1 MNMDYKL
8 TFFNALKAD
17 FVRIARFKIYII
29 LLLFPI
35 ACMLMLYSFTMNGNA
50 IEFYSQSNTLKQF
63 YILFGTFIAAFL
75 PFLITTIMHSTN
87 DGNREA
93 KTVNTNSLI
102 PMYVRILSRIS
113 VSLILTLLS
122 LLILILL
129 ISGQILFLNLT
140 EGLAVNLGS
149 AHLSKLLFYLILLP
163 VLILPLLELIALI
176 QSYTKNIIL
185 SFILP
190 LVASFGGNVLAIG
203 SNEYIIFSPINSSV
217 AIMKPILTPF
227 MFDFFNFVIV
237 IGVCVASIIIFSY
250 LTVLRGIKGN

>member
-1 MNMDYKL
+1 MDYKL

-17 FVRIARFKIYII
+17 FVKIARFKIYII

-35 ACMLMLYSFTMNGNA
+35 ACMLMLYSFKMNGNA
-50 IEFYSQSNTLKQF
+50 LEFYSQSNTLKQLF
-63 YILFGTFIAAFL
+63 KLFGIFIMVFL

-87 DGNREA
+87 DGNRESE
-93 KTVNTNSLI
+93 TINTNSLI

-129 ISGQILFLNLT
+129 ILGQILYLNLA
-140 EGLAVNLGS
+140 EGLAVNFGS

-203 SNEYIIFSPINSSV
+203 SNDYIIYSPINSSV

-227 MFDFFNFVIV
+227 MFDLFSFIIV
-237 IGVCVASIIIFSY
+237 IGVCIASIIIFSY
-250 LTVLRGIKGN
+250 LIVLRGVKRN

>member
-17 FVRIARFKIYII
+17 FIKIARFKIYII

-35 ACMLMLYSFTMNGNA
+35 VCMLMLYSFTMNGYA
-50 IEFYSQSNTLKQF
+50 IEFYSKSNTVKQF
-63 YILFGTFIAAFL
+63 FILFGTFITAFL

-87 DGNREA
+87 YGNREA
-93 KTVNTNSLI
+93 ETVNTNSLI
-102 PMYVRILSRIS
+102 PMYVRIFSRIS

-122 LLILILL
+122 LLILMLI
-129 ISGQILFLNLT
+129 ISGQILYLNLAQ
-140 EGLAVNLGS
+140 GLEVNLGS
-149 AHLSKLLFYLILLP
+149 GHLTKLLFYLLLLP
-163 VLILPLLELIALI
+163 MLILPFLELIALI

-190 LVASFGGNVLAIG
+190 LVASFGGNILAIM
-203 SNEYIIFSPINSSV
+203 SNEYIIYSPINSSV

-227 MFDFFNFVIV
+227 MFDMFNFIIV
-237 IGVCVASIIIFSY
+237 LGVCIASIMIFSY
-250 LTVLRGIKGN
+250 LIVLRGIKGN